1 VHKAGKARPSTSSRV
16 RPRLA
21 RTNSG
26 PHESYI
32 LTSISVERVS
42 YMPSCRV
49 CALTDSRIIQIA
61 SWVALSESKMVFKRK
76 EAADKAQSQFAPG
89 VRPSIFNRCCLISSG
104 IESLDA
110 AVGGTM
116 K

>member
-1 VHKAGKARPSTSSRV
+1 
-16 RPRLA
+16 
-21 RTNSG
+21 
-26 PHESYI
+26 
-32 LTSISVERVS
+32 
-42 YMPSCRV
+42 
-49 CALTDSRIIQIA
+49 
-61 SWVALSESKMVFKRK
+61 MVFKRK